1 MFKLL
6 TVESDT
12 IHLLNFTNGSYDEIT
27 KSKWS
32 GTCSTTEDEYSCTTG
47 HLSISCSA
55 IAGSIFTIECLFKGS
70 PTSYECNQICY
81 SSNPNSVCN
90 GIGFSTTQVN
100 YDRHRGTSSSLI
112 YNHSDRTNWHRYCLT
127 VNGKLCTLFIDGIK
141 VAEGESGSSAT
152 QTPNFIE
159 AHSSYGTGFFA
170 NVRIS
175 NTIKYTSDYNVFEKD
190 YYFRK
195 IKYITKGKID
205 EFKISKSKSN
215 SNSLVTPALIVDDRF
230 TCLLLHFNESVSKDE
245 CNNKLSVSGSLSLS
259 ESNAKFNK
267 ACYFNGSSFLKLT
280 NGITLG
286 GQDFT
291 TDFWA
296 YPIKNTDNNN
306 PWRRFFSFSE
316 GAGDS
321 MGVGQGFHIDLNNN
335 NNTLRFDLV
344 KGTNMSMTYL
354 DQLAHYAIVY
364 NYNLKEA
371 KAYINGI
378 CQMTI
383 ENVDLPR
390 IKFPIAYIGQ
400 YNGNNGNYYFHGYIS
415 EFRISDGIM
424 RWTSDFTPP
433 DSPYGNFIGY
443 SSHYVSLCFNE
454 LTERLK

>member
-70 PTSYECNQICY
+70 PTSYESNQICY

-90 GIGFSTTQVN
+90 GIGFSTAQVN

-141 VAEGESGSSAT
+141 VAEGNSTSSSI

-175 NTIKYTSDYNVFEKD
+175 NTIKYNSDYNVFEND

-205 EFKISKSKSN
+205 EFKISKFKSN
-215 SNSLVTPALIVDDRF
+215 SNSLVTPALIVDDVY
-230 TCLLLHFNESVSKDE
+230 TYLLLHFNESTVKDE
-245 CNNKLSVSGSLSLS
+245 CNNKLSVSGSLSLT

-267 ACYFNGSSFLKLT
+267 CCYFNGSSFLKLT

-291 TDFWA
+291 IDFWA
-296 YPIKNTDNNN
+296 YPISKNY
-306 PWRRFFSFSE
+306 WHRFFSFSE
-316 GAGDS
+316 GAGDG
-321 MGVGQGFHIDLNNN
+321 MGVGQGFHVDLNYNSE
-335 NNTLRFDLV
+335 TLRFHLRDS
-344 KGTNMSMTYL
+344 TMSISMTYL
-354 DQLAHYAIVY
+354 NTLSHWAIVY
-364 NYNLKEA
+364 NHNLKES
-371 KAYINGI
+371 KVYINGI
-378 CQMTI
+378 CKITLSDI
-383 ENVDLPR
+383 ELPR

-400 YNGNNGNYYFHGYIS
+400 YNGNNGNYYFYGYMD

-433 DSPYGNFIGY
+433 DSPYGNSIKYIPHY
-443 SSHYVSLCFNE
+443 SKLLNI
-454 LTERLK
+454 